1 MTAPFALLHLA
12 EGACEMGRNQAK
24 SAVIVHRQS
33 FDVNGFVDC

>member
-1 MTAPFALLHLA
+1 
-12 EGACEMGRNQAK
+12 MGRNQAK